1 MSKHNHAGF
10 VFWNGEDYYC
20 QVCGDVLPEA
30 PDYFTEEDIIKLD
43 SFWDR
48 NASALFNAV
57 SISKANLTNR
67 IRDLMSNGRSI
78 DQALDIFKESI
89 GDNNV

>member
-1 MSKHNHAGF
+1 
-10 VFWNGEDYYC
+10 
-20 QVCGDVLPEA
+20 
-30 PDYFTEEDIIKLD
+30 
-43 SFWDR
+43 
-48 NASALFNAV
+48 LFNAV
-57 SISKANLTNR
+57 SISKSNLTNR